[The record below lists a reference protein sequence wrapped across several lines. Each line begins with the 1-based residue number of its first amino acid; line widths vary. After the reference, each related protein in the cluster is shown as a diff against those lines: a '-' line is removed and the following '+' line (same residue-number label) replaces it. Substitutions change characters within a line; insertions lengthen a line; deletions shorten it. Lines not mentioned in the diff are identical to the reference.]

1 MMSLTT
7 TSWSEATTPHADDLD
22 RRSPESNIPRLRKSK
37 QNMPCKTYCKTCNL
51 PCAVGQCLG
60 LVYVHWIHSDVNS
73 HSNQFR
79 DLSWEW
85 YGKLIGRG
93 FPLWGVMKS
102 AAWIGGTQE
111 SQECT
116 WWLLDDEKWWLTA
129 PNFDSQASL
138 FSPQNMCPSIGEKQ
152 LQGHATWKV
161 IGSSWNHFTTIQ

>member
-1 MMSLTT
+1 MQSAMRCWTVSGFGICPL
-7 TSWSEATTPHADDLD
+7 DL
-22 RRSPESNIPRLRKSK
+22 RAHN
-37 QNMPCKTYCKTCNL
+37 
-51 PCAVGQCLG
+51 A
-60 LVYVHWIHSDVNS
+60 VNS
-73 HSNQFR
+73 NFNQFR

-93 FPLWGVMKS
+93 FRLWGVMKS

-138 FSPQNMCPSIGEKQ
+138 LSPQNMCPSIGEAIAGACNMKSNWFK
-152 LQGHATWKV
+152 LKSLYNCPVTSMLPFILFACLAH
-161 IGSSWNHFTTIQ
+161 SP